1 MLRSTN
7 NAEAEGSEVAREGCR
22 PFSPLLWRYPTGS
35 YELGPSGGLS
45 LLAEAAGTVGL
56 LRSNL
61 EPFHAAVR
69 PVPVSEL
76 THSSQAYSA
85 SYQQPVII
93 NTTNTS

>member
-1 MLRSTN
+1 MQRPKGQKLRGRGAVPS
-7 NAEAEGSEVAREGCR
+7 R
-22 PFSPLLWRYPTGS
+22 PYYDATPLGH
-35 YELGPSGGLS
+35 ELGPSGGLS